1 MQIIDKI
8 RSERKMQR
16 AKENRR
22 YILEAAE
29 KIFTQKGYSG
39 TTMDE
44 IAEEAHFSK
53 VTIYRYF
60 QSKNDIFFDI
70 MFNSLEAVKEK
81 MSEILNEK
89 ITSEQKL
96 QKIIKYI
103 LDYYH
108 KKRNLIRIFYL
119 ERPMIKKM
127 LSLYPQTTK
136 GADNHVHQH
145 PKIPERFMRMLKDI
159 NNIINLVIKEGMDRN
174 EFRKIHVQEAGF
186 ILGAML
192 RGVYFRGPKLGK
204 EYSLDKS
211 ADLLLDFF
219 LHGIK
224 KERSH

>member
-1 MQIIDKI
+1 MDKI

-16 AKENRR
+16 AKENRK
-22 YILEAAE
+22 YILKAAE

-39 TTMDE
+39 ATMDE

-81 MSEILNEK
+81 MSEISNEK
-89 ITSEQKL
+89 ITSELKL
-96 QKIIKYI
+96 QKIIEYI

-127 LSLYPQTTK
+127 LSLYPQPSQ
-136 GADNHVHQH
+136 GDNDHVHQH
-145 PKIPERFMRMLKDI
+145 PRIPDRFMNMLKDI
-159 NNIINLVIKEGMDRN
+159 NRIINLVIKEGVGRN
-174 EFRKIHVQEAGF
+174 EFRAVDVQEAGF

-204 EYSLDKS
+204 EYSLDRS
-211 ADLLLDFF
+211 SDLLLDFF
-219 LHGIK
+219 LYGIK